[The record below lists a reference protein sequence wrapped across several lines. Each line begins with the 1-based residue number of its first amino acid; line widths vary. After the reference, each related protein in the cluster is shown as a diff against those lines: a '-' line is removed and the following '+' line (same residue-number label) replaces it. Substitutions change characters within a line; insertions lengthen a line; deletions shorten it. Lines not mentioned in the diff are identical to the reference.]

1 MTTPQNPN
9 ETETPETTPTTRP
22 VSWDDHA
29 ILKALGW
36 TPANI
41 RRVLVSQKQATPDE
55 PTDWAI
61 YQWTSRGKI
70 AAEWRPRL
78 LYCALRLERITL
90 AQAFKVAGKKA
101 AADAA

>member
-1 MTTPQNPN
+1 MTS
-9 ETETPETTPTTRP
+9 PETRQVGWNDT
-22 VSWDDHA
+22 A

-41 RRVLVSQKQATPDE
+41 RRVLISQKQATADE

-70 AAEWRPRL
+70 ASAWRPRL
-78 LYCALRLERITL
+78 LYCALRLDRITL
-90 AQAFKVAGKKA
+90 AEAFRVDGATPQPVEPVEPEL
-101 AADAA
+101 ADA